1 MHSGRSMWAGSS
13 AACFP
18 SAHVTPCAN
27 ILPQLSNYS
36 YVDLAVG
43 SCPPASSSHGSCK
56 PTLTGLLYEQLNK
69 PPPKKHTKKTKQKN
83 NNKKTTTVFTKQ
95 NLKVVFKYT

>member
-43 SCPPASSSHGSCK
+43 SCPPASASHGSCK
-56 PTLTGLLYEQLNK
+56 PTLTALLYEQLNK
-69 PPPKKHTKKTKQKN
+69 PLKKLNKNKNKKQTN
-83 NNKKTTTVFTKQ
+83 NNSI
-95 NLKVVFKYT
+95 Y